1 MILKD
6 TFVHHVHFWLA
17 NKTDSAKFIEGL
29 QSLTAIASIRD
40 IHIGVPADTH
50 GGPVD
55 NSHDASLLI
64 LFNTKA
70 DHDLYD
76 VDPIHQ
82 DFIGQFAKLCSKVL
96 VQDSVNAYDYSF

>member
-6 TFVHHVHFWLA
+6 TFVHHVRFWL
-17 NKTDSAKFIEGL
+17 TDKADSKRFIEGL
-29 QSLTAIASIRD
+29 QTLTAITAIRD
-40 IHIGVPADTH
+40 IHIGIPAATH

-64 LFNTKA
+64 LFNNKA

-82 DFIGQFAKLCSKVL
+82 DFIAQYGTLCSKVV
-96 VQDSVNAYDYSF
+96 VQDSVNA